1 MIPLRER
8 GPFERYLYILA
19 IVGACVLL
27 GALANASWGALDS
40 LVLFGLLAATAEL
53 GQVRLWPGHGV
64 SLGSGIA
71 LTAGYLHGTAAAGL
85 SQALGGL
92 AAGLAMGSPF
102 RVLRGNV
109 SIFAMS
115 AIAAAAWMHFL
126 VERGTPAWLSL
137 AGGSGLS
144 LLVSSLLVTGA
155 MALDRQAR
163 FLRTW
168 LHIGLV
174 SAPWHLLSLGMALA
188 LVAAD
193 RVGGMAYVAGLC
205 LLVVAASRAVLPAYA
220 RWSRVRAVRSLLR
233 AARVGH
239 DRQGHCQR
247 VFQYVTAMG
256 LAAKLS
262 RRDRERL
269 AYAALLHEIGV
280 TPPIASLIAQ
290 PRRLTA
296 DELAR
301 VRQTTVQGAAV
312 VASVAALQDVAE
324 VVLCHNERIDGQGYP
339 SGLAGDA
346 IPLPSRILSVAN
358 ALDGMISTRP
368 HRSRLDIEQALEELD
383 AKRGTQFCPLAV
395 TALRQ
400 LMSCPGPGFPEAAGH
415 TAHAEAVLDR
425 LQRYVGD
432 RSADDGRNRAGDVF
446 ALVTQLFPADHGAAS
461 LYEMAQVLG
470 TGTGLDPEET
480 QNLVCRTAARVA
492 GQAAALLLADA
503 GGDRLEVRATHCGA
517 RWDMPDLDGWS
528 LDARSGLLGLA
539 LGEGRPVTSAN
550 AAADRR
556 AGRPNPFAS
565 PGVRSLTVIPFPNG
579 GPTAGALL
587 LWDRRKG
594 TLPAPVR
601 RTLAVLGQQAALA
614 LDNARLLHEA
624 RERLAEVIAVR
635 NLSDL
640 VLTNVP
646 TGVLAVD
653 REGIIRVLNPEAERI
668 LGDWQLR
675 SGDSL
680 ERLKD
685 DYRHLAAMLLQAA
698 TPGKERTMAT
708 LRVRGSRTEWVLE
721 IICAPLLGPD
731 GEGAGGVAL
740 FRDVTER
747 HRLEAQLLHAE
758 RLALA
763 GELAAGAAHEI
774 RNPITCIRGLVQL
787 LMVPGTPPEV
797 TGRHLEIILGEID
810 RIEGIT
816 RDLLQMSRS
825 PQLAATPIDLNALLE
840 EICVIFTAEM
850 AIRQISV
857 HRKLQLNLPA
867 VDVNP
872 AQFKQVFM
880 NILRNAMEA
889 VGSGGRIDVST
900 AYLPLRRS
908 VAVEIAD
915 DGPGVPPEIR
925 DRLFEPFFSTRPN
938 GTGLGLAVS
947 DRIVRGHGGQILV
960 DGGPGQGAVFRV
972 LIPVRPAPTPEV
984 KQAPS

>member
-1 MIPLRER
+1 MIPLKER

-19 IVGACVLL
+19 AFGLCVLVGAM
-27 GALANASWGALDS
+27 ASASWGALDIF
-40 LVLFGLLAATAEL
+40 VLFGLLAAIAEL

-71 LTAGYLHGTAAAGL
+71 LTAGYLHGAVAAGL

-92 AAGLAMGSPF
+92 VAGLAMGSPF
-102 RVLRGNV
+102 RILLGNV
-109 SIFAMS
+109 AIFTIS
-115 AIAAAAWMHFL
+115 ATAAAAWMHFL
-126 VERGTPAWLSL
+126 AERGTPTGLSL

-144 LLVSSLLVTGA
+144 LLVNSLLLAGA
-155 MALDRQAR
+155 MALARQAR

-168 LHIGLV
+168 WHINLV
-174 SAPWHLLSLGMALA
+174 SAPSNLLSLGIGLA
-188 LVAAD
+188 LVAAA
-193 RVGGMAYVAGLC
+193 RAGGMAYVAGLC
-205 LLVVAASRAVLPAYA
+205 LFAVAASRAVLPVYA
-220 RWSRVRAVRSLLR
+220 RWSRVRAVRLLLR
-233 AARVGH
+233 AVRVGQ
-239 DRQGHCQR
+239 DRQGHCRR
-247 VFQYVTAMG
+247 VFQYATAIG
-256 LAAKLS
+256 SEAKLS
-262 RRDRERL
+262 RRDQERL

-280 TPPIASLIAQ
+280 TPVIASLIAQ

-301 VRQTTVQGAAV
+301 VREATVRGAAI

-324 VVLCHNERIDGQGYP
+324 VVLHHGERVDGQGYP
-339 SGLAGDA
+339 FGLTGDA
-346 IPLPSRILSVAN
+346 IAVPARILSVAN
-358 ALDGMISTRP
+358 ALDGMTSTRP
-368 HRSRLDIEQALEELD
+368 HRSSLDLERALDELE
-383 AKRGTQFCPLAV
+383 ATRGTQFCPLAV

-400 LMSCPGPGFPEAAGH
+400 LVSRPGPGLPEAAGRP
-415 TAHAEAVLDR
+415 AHAEAVLGR

-432 RSADDGRNRAGDVF
+432 RSDDDGRTGAGDVF
-446 ALVTQLFPADHGAAS
+446 GLVARLLPADHGAAS

-470 TGTGLDPEET
+470 TGLDLEET
-480 QNLVCRTAARVA
+480 QSLVCRTAARVA

-503 GGDRLEVRATHCGA
+503 DGDRMEVRATHCGL
-517 RWDMPDLDGWS
+517 RWDMPDLDGRS
-528 LDARSGLLGLA
+528 FDARLGLLGLA
-539 LGEGRPVTSAN
+539 LQEGRPVSSAN

-556 AGRPNPFAS
+556 AGRPNPFA
-565 PGVRSLTVIPFPNG
+565 PLGIRSLTIIPFPNRG
-579 GPTAGALL
+579 KTAGALL

-594 TLPAPVR
+594 TLPEPVR
-601 RTLAVLGQQAALA
+601 RTLAVLGQQAALV
-614 LDNARLLHEA
+614 LDNARLLQEA
-624 RERLAEVIAVR
+624 REQLAEVIAVR
-635 NLSDL
+635 NLNDL
-640 VLTNVP
+640 VLSNVP

-668 LGDWQLR
+668 LGRFRLR
-675 SGDSL
+675 PGDSL
-680 ERLKD
+680 ERLTGD
-685 DYRHLAAMLLQAA
+685 FRHLAALLVHAA
-698 TPGKERTMAT
+698 TPGQERTVAT
-708 LRVRGSRTEWVLE
+708 LRVTDSRTEWLLE
-721 IICAPLLGPD
+721 TMGAPLLGPD

-740 FRDVTER
+740 FRDITER

-797 TGRHLEIILGEID
+797 TGRYLEIILGEID

-825 PQLAATPIDLNALLE
+825 PELAAAPVDLNALLE
-840 EICVIFTAEM
+840 EICILFTSEI

-857 HRKLQLNLPA
+857 CRKLQPNLPA
-867 VDVNP
+867 VHINP

-908 VAVEIAD
+908 VAVDIAD
-915 DGPGVPPEIR
+915 DGPGVPAEIR

-947 DRIVRGHGGQILV
+947 DSIVRSHGGQIVL
-960 DGGPGQGAVFRV
+960 DSGPGQGTVFRV
-972 LIPVRPAPTPEV
+972 LIPVRPAPASEV
-984 KQAPS
+984 KGSPS